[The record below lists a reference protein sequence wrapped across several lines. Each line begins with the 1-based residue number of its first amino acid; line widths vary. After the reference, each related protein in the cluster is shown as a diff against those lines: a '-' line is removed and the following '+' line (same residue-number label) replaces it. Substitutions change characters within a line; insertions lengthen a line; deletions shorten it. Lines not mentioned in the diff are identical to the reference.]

1 MWEEFENAVIFK
13 IYSFKIMRDSE
24 AHMYIFYIY
33 IYIVS
38 SYVVW
43 ISLNH

>member
-13 IYSFKIMRDSE
+13 IYFFKIMRDSE
-24 AHMYIFYIY
+24 AHMYISY